1 MNGKRMLA
9 RELTAVRYSIP
20 IRACRTPVRILFF
33 SDLHG
38 ACFGKD
44 NRQLLELALAQK
56 ADFAALPGDL
66 ISRDSSP
73 ETVERVCRLLK
84 ALAENMPVYLSLGNH
99 EQDYLAHNGLGL
111 LTALA
116 QTGAVVLEQSFRDSS
131 VGDTALRIGG
141 LSRLAW
147 RNLSPE
153 DNTGA
158 YGFLKEYCETDRLKL
173 LLSHRPESFLPPKA
187 TEAWP
192 VDLILS
198 GHAHGG
204 LIDLPVIGRL
214 YAPKQGLFP
223 RLCYGLHRLGN
234 NQMLI
239 TSGFTGS
246 HGVPRLWN
254 PPELVCAELL
264 PGPAKE

>member
-1 MNGKRMLA
+1 MNGKKMWA

-38 ACFGKD
+38 ASFGEG
-44 NRQLLELALAQK
+44 NRQLLELALAQR

-116 QTGAVVLEQSFRDSS
+116 QTGAILLDQSFREIT
-131 VGDTALRIGG
+131 VGGTALRIGG

-158 YGFLKEYCETDRLKL
+158 YDFLKEYCGTDRLKL
-173 LLSHRPESFLPPKA
+173 LLCHRPESFLPPEA
-187 TEAWP
+187 AEAWP

-204 LIDLPVIGRL
+204 LIDLPVLGRL

-234 NQMLI
+234 DRMLI

-254 PPELVCAELL
+254 PPELVCAELR
-264 PGPAKE
+264 PEEA